1 MIQVWKFWWRKL
13 ESWNTTARTLDLAPA
28 WQTIAQESDQT
39 VARYWWVF
47 FVYLICLLS
56 LIGWYDLWCAGFQGE
71 DPKTDFRGMG
81 ILGLQNLMS
90 VSTWWFIIIIITILS
105 LSSSSSSSSSPS
117 YYHHHHQYL
126 LSDILPSSLG
136 QQPSTSSLTLTIQS
150 SGENLDQMGWWRWRW
165 YHDFYI
171 SDTFNKY
178 SWEIVLTLEMNKEWK
193 ISSLRH
199 PLSTN

>member
-90 VSTWWFIIIIITILS
+90 VSTWWFIIIKIIIII
-105 LSSSSSSSSSPS
+105 SSSSSPNTIMIIMAWHIPAMTKS
-117 YYHHHHQYL
+117 LIIMVGICQWQNNGDDDNVQ
-126 LSDILPSSLG
+126 SDLIWSS
-136 QQPSTSSLTLTIQS
+136 
-150 SGENLDQMGWWRWRW
+150 
-165 YHDFYI
+165 
-171 SDTFNKY
+171 
-178 SWEIVLTLEMNKEWK
+178 
-193 ISSLRH
+193 
-199 PLSTN
+199 